1 MSEWVRLGGTIVGYT
16 FGDHPDTG
24 GETHMVPIVHLPE
37 GAIVGDAPDPA
48 TAHAQ
53 AMADA
58 SARLAALE
66 KERAD
71 QLAAANARI
80 AELEAENARTAAL
93 VPPEP
98 PAPDAGSSAGG
109 DGGPVAVGV
118 GPHAAAPPAPPGGSP
133 E

>member
-24 GETHMVPIVHLPE
+24 GETHMVPVVHLPE

-48 TAHAQ
+48 AAHAE
-53 AMADA
+53 AMAA
-58 SARLAALE
+58 AQARIAELE
-66 KERAD
+66 SERGA
-71 QLAAANARI
+71 QLAAAQARI
-80 AELEAENARTAAL
+80 AELEAGNAAAASGSA
-93 VPPEP
+93 P
-98 PAPDAGSSAGG
+98 PASDAGSSAGG
-109 DGGPVAVGV
+109 DGPVAVGV